1 VRERDRYQ
9 RAGFRQSIDEFF
21 GWFPAHPSGSTGLAL
36 VAATLIALR
45 ILTPSPLVAADLH
58 PGECLYV
65 RPPGGSGVMG
75 RQGASTDLEVGIALA
90 NGGVEQASC
99 SGSHS
104 HEVVAVLVRPEAAGT
119 PLIAEVAAAADASC
133 RTAAVAYLGLPDG
146 STGSSE
152 VLAGLPTETAWNE
165 GSRTLVCL
173 VGAPNGAFTSTPARA
188 APTASP

>member
-1 VRERDRYQ
+1 MRERDRYQ

-45 ILTPSPLVAADLH
+45 ILTPSPLVVADLH
-58 PGECLYV
+58 PGQCLYV
-65 RPPGGSGVMG
+65 RPPGGSDVLG
-75 RQGASTDLEVGIALA
+75 RQGASTDLEVTIALV

-104 HEVVAVLVRPEAAGT
+104 HEVVAVLVRPEAPGT
-119 PLIAEVAAAADASC
+119 PLTAEVAAAADASC
-133 RTAAVAYLGLPDG
+133 KTAAVAYLGQAADA
-146 STGSSE
+146 TGPSV
-152 VLAGLPTETAWNE
+152 VLAGLPTETAWKG

-188 APTASP
+188 APPASR